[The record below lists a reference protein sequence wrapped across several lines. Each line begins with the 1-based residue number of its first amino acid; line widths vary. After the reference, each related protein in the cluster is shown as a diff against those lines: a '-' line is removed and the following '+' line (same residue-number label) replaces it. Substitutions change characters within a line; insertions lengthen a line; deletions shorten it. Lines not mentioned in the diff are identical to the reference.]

1 MSRKRKTPRRA
12 APKPSAVWDFGG
24 AFGASLQ
31 AWNRRRD
38 VPEEPMGPAGDA
50 GASDQPR
57 VISSRTRG
65 VWHEL

>member
-1 MSRKRKTPRRA
+1 MSRKGKTRPRTPPEPA
-12 APKPSAVWDFGG
+12 AWDFGG

-31 AWNRRRD
+31 AWNRRD
-38 VPEEPMGPAGDA
+38 EVPGEGTDPPGDA
-50 GASDQPR
+50 LPPDHPR

>member
-12 APKPSAVWDFGG
+12 APEPSAVWDFGG

-38 VPEEPMGPAGDA
+38 VPEELADP
-50 GASDQPR
+50 ASDGRASDRPR

-65 VWHEL
+65 VWNDL